1 MLVHMTIRKSTIMGD
16 NMNDNL
22 SRDIEA
28 AIRRKE
34 TIRKVLYALLAT
46 GFIVIAI
53 MLYLYDVPMQN

>member
-1 MLVHMTIRKSTIMGD
+1 MVEEKSKPMWRTA
-16 NMNDNL
+16 
-22 SRDIEA
+22 EEVA
-28 AIRRKE
+28 AAMRRKE